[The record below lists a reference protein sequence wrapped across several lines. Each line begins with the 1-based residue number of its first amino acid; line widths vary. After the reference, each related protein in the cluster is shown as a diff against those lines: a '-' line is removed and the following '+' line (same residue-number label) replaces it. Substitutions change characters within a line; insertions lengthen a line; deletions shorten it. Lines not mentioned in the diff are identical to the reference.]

1 MFKGYF
7 FAILLVIAAPLA
19 AEPQI
24 MSAPQA
30 SSAVNSGEMI
40 LIDIRSPTEW
50 AETGVA
56 KGAVALT
63 MHSPDFGQKISALLG
78 TQQDK
83 TIGLI
88 CVTGGRT
95 EYVVSILAKNGFDN
109 VVDVSEG
116 MMGNGRGAGW
126 IARGMPLI
134 AADEAQAAYRILS
147 LKR

>member
-116 MMGNGRGAGW
+116 IQRA
-126 IARGMPLI
+126 
-134 AADEAQAAYRILS
+134 
-147 LKR
+147 